1 MHRVGIIL
9 GILAVLALLGTL
21 SLLPPPIAFF
31 VCALAIILF
40 PGFAVTEL
48 IGGPGSSGRTGS
60 ARGPALRQL
69 TPPER
74 LVLWFVIGTGLIA
87 LIGFAGHLF
96 QLRLSHIVTILVS
109 TYALLIV
116 LMLWR
121 SRPGRTDLSDETLP
135 TATDPPDT
143 TWGEAVP
150 AGRPGAG
157 IYIGLATLAI
167 GSSLVT
173 LLTRRDYDDWY
184 YLSYIRDYVVNKPL
198 GVEDGIF
205 GMGAPAAPRVWFGG
219 GWWVMEALLS
229 KASGIDPIVCHQIYL
244 PLLLLPFAVLACFM
258 LSRHLFR
265 SHGAALAACSLQ
277 FLFFLSNAFPFKA
290 AGWAVFSR
298 IAQDKMASCFI
309 FVPVALALGF
319 RLIRAV
325 TEYGGD
331 ADTQRGDTAIPD
343 QGGTAIPGREYLIY
357 CSAIAASLLV
367 HGLGPVWC
375 GLFIVPF
382 ALIEWVNS
390 RRSVGSRK
398 TMPTGSLVL
407 LLLPIA
413 VAGSLLLMGHG
424 AAMAVIVAPTPAPVP
439 LLEKIPG
446 IYLPGYEFR
455 QLTETVHTSAWIW
468 REWFKILHPLFITR
482 YPLAMLGFVL
492 SFVLLLWRRSPAARF
507 LMGGVFLILFLLFT
521 PVGAALAAAAMTW
534 SVFFRLVWPLPWG
547 LVIAFPL
554 TRSKVRPV
562 VTWLVI
568 LGIALALGRGD
579 PRNYVSTLRRQ
590 SRRNRP
596 LAEMVD
602 VFRYIGTRPSPQGV
616 VLAPELVG
624 RMIGG
629 FLPDAYPV
637 NFREY
642 GPVDREKLKELMD
655 KESIDRMLK
664 EELDRNRVSYILLE
678 HTQPLAKTLSEADTG
693 FELMYENDVYA
704 VWRVAP

>member
-1 MHRVGIIL
+1 MHRAGIIL

-21 SLLPPPIAFF
+21 SQLPPPVAFF

-40 PGFAVTEL
+40 PGFAVIEL
-48 IGGPGSSGRTGS
+48 IGGPGSLGRTGS
-60 ARGPALRQL
+60 TRAPALRQL

-74 LVLWFVIGTGLIA
+74 LVLWFVIGTAVIA

-96 QLRLSHIVTILVS
+96 KLRLSHIVTILVS
-109 TYALLIV
+109 AYALLIL
-116 LMLWR
+116 LMLWE
-121 SRPGRTDLSDETLP
+121 SGPGRGDRSGETLP
-135 TATDPPDT
+135 AGTTA
-143 TWGEAVP
+143 
-150 AGRPGAG
+150 AGRPGVG
-157 IYIGLATLAI
+157 IYIGLATLGI

-184 YLSYIRDYVVNKPL
+184 YLAYIRDYVVNKPL

-229 KASGIDPIVCHQIYL
+229 RASGIDPIACHQVYL

-265 SHGAALAACSLQ
+265 SHGAALAACTLQ
-277 FLFFLSNAFPFKA
+277 FLFFISNAFPFKA
-290 AGWAVFSR
+290 AGWAVFCR
-298 IAQDKMASCFI
+298 IAQDKMAACFI

-325 TEYGGD
+325 TEDAGHSDAHQGGS
-331 ADTQRGDTAIPD
+331 AIPG
-343 QGGTAIPGREYLIY
+343 QGGSAIPGREYLIY
-357 CSAIAASLLV
+357 CSAIAASVLV

-382 ALIEWVNS
+382 ALIELVKS
-390 RRSVGSRK
+390 RARSLAF
-398 TMPTGSLVL
+398 M
-407 LLLPIA
+407 LLPIA
-413 VAGSLLLMGHG
+413 VAGLLLLLGRG
-424 AAMAVIVAPTPAPVP
+424 AVKAVIVAPTPPPVP
-439 LLEKIPG
+439 LLEKIPS
-446 IYLPGYEFR
+446 IYLPGFEFR

-468 REWFKILHPLFITR
+468 RKWFKALHPLFITR
-482 YPLAMLGFVL
+482 YPLAILGFVL
-492 SFVLLLWRRSPAARF
+492 SFVLLFWRRSPAARF
-507 LMGGVFLILFLLFT
+507 LMGGIFLILFLLFT
-521 PVGAALAAAAMTW
+521 PVGAALAAAFMTW
-534 SVFFRLVWPLPWG
+534 RILFRLVWPLPWG

-554 TRSKVRPV
+554 TRPKVRPV

-568 LGIALALGRGD
+568 LGFALALGRGD
-579 PRNYVSTLRRQ
+579 PRNYVSTLQRQ

-596 LAEMVD
+596 LAEAVD
-602 VFRYIGTRPSPQGV
+602 AYRYIGSRPSPQGV
-616 VLAPELVG
+616 VLAPESVG
-624 RMIGG
+624 RMIAG

-642 GPVDREKLKELMD
+642 GPVDREKLRELMQ
-655 KESIDRMLK
+655 KKSVDRMLK
-664 EELDRNRVSYILLE
+664 EELTRHPVSYILLE
-678 HTQPLAKTLSEADTG
+678 HTQRLARTLREADTG
-693 FELMYENDVYA
+693 FELMYENDVFA